1 MLDHFLKAAL
11 DEATRLGRASGELSR
26 SQVADCP
33 YRHNAMALRGAWISG
48 FSAGRVAINAA
59 TARPPLLP
67 R

>member
-1 MLDHFLKAAL
+1 MPDDFPKAAL

-33 YRHNAMALRGAWISG
+33 YRHDVMPLRGAWISG
-48 FSAGRVAINAA
+48 FSAGRVLINAA